1 MFEKKAKEIKK
12 KMWYK
17 NYKMWIIIGVA
28 ISLLIAIV
36 IVAIVLATQK
46 K

>member
-1 MFEKKAKEIKK
+1 
-12 KMWYK
+12 MWYK